1 VSDPGFVGAAY
12 QAASLT
18 QDAQDLVN
26 WYPEIDMTKQSGER
40 GVIALYP
47 TPGFFAKVSFNANV
61 EVRAMRVRPGGDKLY
76 VVAGDSLYEINADFT
91 GAKVGTLNTNSGAVS
106 ITDNG
111 SSVYIAD
118 GVNRYYYTWA
128 TGTFAIIADGA
139 FVAGDRVDV
148 IDNFIIYTKVGSN
161 QWGATSAGVV
171 TSSALS
177 FGRKDSAPDNI
188 VACMVNKREVF
199 ILGETTS
206 EVWVD
211 AGLFPFPFQKL
222 PGTNMQHGCAAKNSV
237 ARLGES
243 FAFLSKDDR
252 GQSVVVQMNGYLPT
266 RISTHAVEVDIQT
279 YSTVADAVGFSYQQ
293 SGHEFYVL
301 TFPTA
306 DKTWCYDLATGMWHR
321 RARRD
326 SGNVLHRDRANCAVF
341 FQGFNLVGDHE
352 NGIIYAASLTAF
364 TDYVDLGGSAGGYIP
379 RIRRCRHL
387 TDDLKHV
394 YHHDLQIQFQPG
406 VGLITGTGDDPQA
419 ALKWSDDGGFTWSG
433 PRFAAIG
440 KIGEYKNRCIWRAL
454 GRSRDR
460 IYEVTVTDPVYPVIV
475 SANLNTSQGAS

>member
-1 VSDPGFVGAAY
+1 
-12 QAASLT
+12 
-18 QDAQDLVN
+18 
-26 WYPEIDMTKQSGER
+26 
-40 GVIALYP
+40 
-47 TPGFFAKVSFNANV
+47 
-61 EVRAMRVRPGGDKLY
+61 VRPGGDKLY
-76 VVAGDSLYEINADFT
+76 VVAGDWLYELDATFG
-91 GAKVGTLNTNSGAVS
+91 GALVGTLLRPNSGAVS

-111 SSVYIAD
+111 SSVYLAD

-139 FVAGDRVDV
+139 FTGGDRGRDRQLHHLHQGGLQP
-148 IDNFIIYTKVGSN
+148 VGRHLRRRGDLERAFLRPQGLRARQHRRLHGEQARGFHPRRDDLRSVGGR
-161 QWGATSAGVV
+161 GAFPVPVPEAAGH
-171 TSSALS
+171 
-177 FGRKDSAPDNI
+177 
-188 VACMVNKREVF
+188 
-199 ILGETTS
+199 
-206 EVWVD
+206 
-211 AGLFPFPFQKL
+211 
-222 PGTNMQHGCAAKNSV
+222 QHA
-237 ARLGES
+237 ARLRREKLRRTPGRELRLPLERRPG
-243 FAFLSKDDR
+243 AIGR
-252 GQSVVVQMNGYLPT
+252 GADERVSPDAHLDARGG
-266 RISTHAVEVDIQT
+266 VDIQS
-279 YSTVADAVGFSYQQ
+279 YSTVSDAVGFSYQQ

-306 DKTWCYDLATGMWHR
+306 DKTWCYDLATGLWHR

-326 SGNVLHRDRANCAVF
+326 SGNVLHRDRANCAVPSSRASTWS
-341 FQGFNLVGDHE
+341 
-352 NGIIYAASLTAF
+352 GITRTASSTPPRSPRSPI
-364 TDYVDLGGSAGGYIP
+364 TSTLGGSAGGYIP